1 MDLLVNLLAMLGDNV
16 LALLNVGGVN
26 NGLALLSWDLSLMLL
41 GNLVALVFNMVLA
54 VRPRRV
60 TLVTSFSI
68 SLVISMRVTSMN
80 LVRIMTNNLGAV
92 VDLGVLFLTVSGD
105 NLFTVFNVGG
115 VNNDVIFL
123 MTLLTVLLFWSLVA
137 LFLYIVVA
145 LWSRGMG
152 ISSMVTLISWICLSL
167 WSSIWFWQGNSQTSK
182 DKNCTNLIHF
192 LEYLF
197 PPSLL

>member
-1 MDLLVNLLAMLGDNV
+1 MTISISMGMVINNMGVMTNNLGAMVSLDMGLMTLLVDDILTF
-16 LALLNVGGVN
+16 LNVGGVN

-54 VRPRRV
+54 VRSRRI

-92 VDLGVLFLTVSGD
+92 VDLGVLFLTVSSD
-105 NLFTVFNVGG
+105 NLFTVFNIGG

-137 LFLYIVVA
+137 LFLYVVMA
-145 LWSRGMG
+145 LWS
-152 ISSMVTLISWICLSL
+152 
-167 WSSIWFWQGNSQTSK
+167 
-182 DKNCTNLIHF
+182 
-192 LEYLF
+192 
-197 PPSLL
+197 